1 MDDSCTQNPRPNIGH
16 ADQKH
21 QEIGFDAYGIFGSH
35 VTVLTSF
42 QALSPLPPYVVGR
55 NKKGKQWREP
65 GNEVGQLLQLMQGL
79 ILCTV
84 MERGKCS
91 KRCKKTE

>member
-42 QALSPLPPYVVGR
+42 PGSFSSSSICR
-55 NKKGKQWREP
+55 WEKQKREAVERAWER
-65 GNEVGQLLQLMQGL
+65 GWTTATTLDMEGL
-79 ILCTV
+79 ILCSHGEGEV
-84 MERGKCS
+84 
-91 KRCKKTE
+91 